1 MRTGTVASILTLALN
16 PCIDVSSECDI
27 VRPLHKIRTSNE
39 TYEPGGGGVN
49 VARVVAELGGD
60 VEVLCLAGGVTGALL
75 DQLLGEIPIRRR
87 IVPIAG
93 NTRISLT
100 VFERKT
106 GNEFRFIPNGPR
118 LTAAEVEASLAAAR
132 ELSFDYLVASGSIP
146 LGAPT
151 DILARFAEIAAAKGA
166 RFVLDSSGAGLSVTL
181 AKTPVYLVKPSLSE
195 LESLLGHRLDEES
208 AKEAA
213 LDLVRR
219 GRAEIV
225 AVTMGAAGALLA
237 TRDRVI
243 RLWSPKVESRSA
255 VGAGDSFVGA
265 MTLMLSRGRPIDD
278 AVLFGIAAGA
288 AAVLTPNAKLCSRED
303 VYRLHDMMQRQQAA
317 A

>member
-1 MRTGTVASILTLALN
+1 
-16 PCIDVSSECDI
+16 VSSECDI
-27 VRPLHKIRTSNE
+27 VRPIHKIRTANE

-49 VARVVAELGGD
+49 VARVIAELGGD
-60 VEVLCLAGGVTGALL
+60 VEVLCLAGGITGALL

-87 IVPIAG
+87 IVPISG

-106 GNEFRFIPNGPR
+106 GDEFRFVPNGPK
-118 LTAAEVEASLAAAR
+118 LSPGEVEAALAAVRAAT
-132 ELSFDYLVASGSIP
+132 FDYLVASGSIP

-151 DILARFAEIAAAKGA
+151 DILARFAEIAAEKRA
-166 RFVLDSSGAGLSVTL
+166 RFVLDSSGAGLGVTL
-181 AKTPVYLVKPSLSE
+181 EKTPVYLVKPSLSE
-195 LESLLGHRLDEES
+195 LESLMGRRLDEES
-208 AKEAA
+208 AKDAA
-213 LDLVRR
+213 VDLVRR

-237 TRDRVI
+237 TKEGVA
-243 RLWSPKVESRSA
+243 RLWSPKVEARSA

-265 MTLMLSRGRPIDD
+265 MTLALSQGKPIDD

-288 AAVLTPNAKLCSRED
+288 AAALTPVAKLCARED
-303 VYRLHDMMQRQQAA
+303 VQRLHDMMQRKQMAA

>member
-1 MRTGTVASILTLALN
+1 VASILTLALN
-16 PCIDVSSECDI
+16 PTIDVASECDV
-27 VRPLHKIRTSNE
+27 VRPIHKIRTANE
-39 TYEPGGGGVN
+39 SYEPGGGGVN
-49 VARVVAELGGD
+49 VARVIVELGGD
-60 VEVLCLAGGVTGALL
+60 VELLCLAGGVTGALL
-75 DQLLGEIPIRRR
+75 DQLLGDVPIRRR
-87 IVPIAG
+87 MVPIAG

-106 GNEFRFIPNGPR
+106 GNEFRFIPNGPK
-118 LTAAEVEASLAAAR
+118 LSPAEVEASLAAAR
-132 ELSFDYLVASGSIP
+132 EMSFDYLVASGSIP

-151 DILARFAEIAAAKGA
+151 DILARFAEIAARKGA

-181 AKTPVYLVKPSLSE
+181 EKTPVYLVKPSLSE
-195 LESLLGHRLDEES
+195 LETLMGRRLDEES

-237 TRDRVI
+237 TRDGVV
-243 RLWSPKVESRSA
+243 RLWSPKVETRSA

-288 AAVLTPNAKLCSRED
+288 AAVLTPVAKICARED
-303 VYRLHDMMQRQQAA
+303 VYRLHDMMQSQPAPAA
-317 A
+317 AAA